1 MIETYY
7 EAAMR
12 TKFRIV
18 LPANSTENG
27 DNGRSR
33 EWEIALRRVFQGV
46 AIDSEERIVMLI
58 EAQSRAITELDK
70 KDFLGYL
77 KAAEGVIPFGMMIDK
92 EDIHIYAID
101 SANLDEPVC
110 TLKVVEVLD
119 RYDPEIAETQKSPY
133 GPSAFYLSG
142 LAESWLRDLAYNWKS
157 EIPPAL
163 EQMKAIGLLPLLEGG
178 TTSSDVEIRIDILHR
193 N

>member
-18 LPANSTENG
+18 LPATCTENG
-27 DNGRSR
+27 GKGRSR
-33 EWEIALRRVFQGV
+33 EWETALRRVFQSV

-77 KAAEGVIPFGMMIDK
+77 KAAQGVIPFGMMIDK
-92 EDIHIYAID
+92 EEMQIYAID
-101 SANLDEPVC
+101 SANLYEPVC
-110 TLKVVEVLD
+110 TLKVVDVLG
-119 RYDPEIAETQKSPY
+119 RYDPEIGNKQKSPF
-133 GPSAFYLSG
+133 GLGRSYLAG
-142 LAESWLRDLAYNWKS
+142 KVQSWLRDLVSNWKS

-163 EQMKAIGLLPLLEGG
+163 DQMKAIGLLPLLAGG
-178 TTSSDVEIRIDILHR
+178 HTESDVEVRIDILHR

>member
-1 MIETYY
+1 METYY

-18 LPANSTENG
+18 LAGTSADNG
-27 DNGRSR
+27 AKGRSR
-33 EWEIALRRVFQGV
+33 QWETALRRVFQSV

-92 EDIHIYAID
+92 EEMQIYAID
-101 SANLDEPVC
+101 SANLDEPIC
-110 TLKVVEVLD
+110 TLKVVDVLC
-119 RYDPEIAETQKSPY
+119 RYDSEIGKRQKSPY
-133 GPSAFYLSG
+133 GMSGDYLSG
-142 LAESWLRDLAYNWKS
+142 MAESWLRDLAYNWTS

-163 EQMKAIGLLPLLEGG
+163 DQMKAIGLLPLLEGG
-178 TTSSDVEIRIDILHR
+178 TTRADVEMRIDILHR

>member
-1 MIETYY
+1 METYY

-18 LPANSTENG
+18 LAQTSTDNG
-27 DNGRSR
+27 AKGRSR
-33 EWEIALRRVFQGV
+33 QWETALRRVFQSV

-70 KDFLGYL
+70 KDFIGYL

-92 EDIHIYAID
+92 KDIQIYAMD
-101 SANLDEPVC
+101 SANLYEPIC
-110 TLKVVEVLD
+110 TLKVVDVLC
-119 RYDPEIAETQKSPY
+119 RYDSEIGKRQQSPY
-133 GPSAFYLSG
+133 GLSGDYLSG
-142 LAESWLRDLAYNWKS
+142 MAESWLDDLAYKWKS
-157 EIPPAL
+157 EIPPAS
-163 EQMKAIGLLPLLEGG
+163 EKMAAIGLLPLLEGG
-178 TTSSDVEIRIDILHR
+178 TTRTDVEIRIDILHR

>member
-12 TKFRIV
+12 TKFRIAI
-18 LPANSTENG
+18 PASSTSNG

-33 EWEIALRRVFQGV
+33 EWEIALRRVFQSV

-77 KAAEGVIPFGMMIDK
+77 KAAQGVIPFGMMIDK
-92 EDIHIYAID
+92 EEMQIYAID
-101 SANLDEPVC
+101 GANLDEPVC
-110 TLKVVEVLD
+110 TLKVVNVLS
-119 RYDPEIAETQKSPY
+119 RYDPEIGNKQKSPF
-133 GPSAFYLSG
+133 GIGRSYLAG
-142 LAESWLRDLAYNWKS
+142 KAESWLRDLAYNWKS

-163 EQMKAIGLLPLLEGG
+163 DQMKAIGLLPLLEGG